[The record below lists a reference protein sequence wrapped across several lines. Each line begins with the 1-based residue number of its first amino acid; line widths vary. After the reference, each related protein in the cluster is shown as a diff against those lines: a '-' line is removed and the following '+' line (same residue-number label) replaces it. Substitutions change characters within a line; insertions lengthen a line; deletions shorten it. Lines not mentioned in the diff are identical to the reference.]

1 MRIRWIV
8 PMLVLPLS
16 ACAGVDKDSG
26 IRALAGQDLLL
37 GSSEGVV
44 SLDAGTGA
52 VRFQGLGVP
61 ALGSWSSLYSTTVA
75 NGSTMLEAHDSLS
88 GELVTRLKV
97 PGEMSVRVASPNGGL
112 VALMPPLEPGA
123 SPWIPEPR
131 ARTTIVVADPS
142 GELEPRTYELR
153 GNFEPEAFSSDGEG
167 LYMISYVPA
176 TAPEAYRVARL
187 NLPGGKVVDVSTG
200 IKGVVETMSGT
211 RLEQVAEPNGSM
223 LHTLYTTA
231 PASYVEHAH
240 AQAGTTVSFVHML
253 SLDSNWAHC
262 LALPKPMWG
271 GDSADQAMA
280 LSADGKLLYVVD
292 SAQGLVTEV
301 DTSGPKILRTNAVD
315 LGAAGQAPTQAA
327 VSPDG
332 TLFVSMGTR
341 IVGIDTATLQRSG
354 EWNMDDEVLGL
365 GPGGRRIIV
374 AMPGRVEVL
383 DRSASGALGS
393 IDAPMLSDVAYV
405 GLTAD

>member
-1 MRIRWIV
+1 M
-8 PMLVLPLS
+8 
-16 ACAGVDKDSG
+16 
-26 IRALAGQDLLL
+26 
-37 GSSEGVV
+37 
-44 SLDAGTGA
+44 
-52 VRFQGLGVP
+52 
-61 ALGSWSSLYSTTVA
+61 
-75 NGSTMLEAHDSLS
+75 N
-88 GELVTRLKV
+88 
-97 PGEMSVRVASPNGGL
+97 VRVASPNGGL

-142 GELEPRTYELR
+142 GELEPRTYQLR
-153 GNFEPEAFSSDGEG
+153 GNFEPEAFSTDGRG
-167 LYMISYVPA
+167 LYLISYVPA

-280 LSADGKLLYVVD
+280 LSADGKMLYVMD
-292 SAQGLVTEV
+292 STQGLVTEV
-301 DTSGPKILRTNAVD
+301 DTSGPKIIRTNEVD
-315 LGAAGQAPTQAA
+315 LGAVGQAPTQAA

-341 IVGIDTATLQRSG
+341 IVGIDTATLQRTG
-354 EWNMDDEVLGL
+354 EWNMDDVVLGL
-365 GPGGRRIIV
+365 GSDGRRIIV

-383 DRSASGALGS
+383 DRSANGVVGA
-393 IDAPMLSDVAYV
+393 IDAPSLSDVAYV
-405 GLTAD
+405 GLTED